1 MKKII
6 LALIVALTWSFAN
19 AQTPFIGH
27 ALFTFNDSTRTG
39 GFGSGGGPGRQI
51 QCEVYYP
58 STSSVGGDNVPLTPG
73 QYPVLV
79 FGHGF
84 VMVWSSYENIWA
96 DLVPQGYVMAFL
108 RTEGGFSPVH
118 ADFGKDLAL
127 VADRMVKEGN
137 NPTSFL
143 YNNLTNR
150 SAIMGHSMGGGSSFL
165 ACAGNTAV
173 TTLVTFAAANTNPSS
188 IAAATNVSMPT
199 LVIAGQN
206 DCVAPPAAHQD
217 SMYLNTAASC
227 KAEITIK
234 GAAHCEFA
242 NTNANCMFGQGTCS
256 PQPTISSA
264 SQKTITSVYYSNW
277 LAWFLKD
284 DCNAWTTFND
294 SASLSTAVI
303 ANRSCSITC
312 MAAISELSKKDD
324 LTIYPNPATSSFVV
338 TLTNNEPVLSLEIFD
353 GPGRLV
359 KKIAGVR
366 SGESIDIL
374 SLEKGIYFVRV
385 ITQRG
390 IFEKVLVRS

>member
-1 MKKII
+1 MKKLLLL
-6 LALIVALTWSFAN
+6 LALSFGHIV

-27 ALFTFNDSTRTG
+27 AVFTFNDSTRTG

-58 STSSVGGDNVPLTPG
+58 STSSTGGDNVPLAPG

-84 VMVWSSYENIWA
+84 VMVWSSYENIWT
-96 DLVPQGYVMAFL
+96 DLVPQGYVMAFV
-108 RTEGGFSPVH
+108 RTEGSFSPVH
-118 ADFGKDLAL
+118 ADFGLDLAL

-137 NPTSFL
+137 NPTCFL

-173 TTLVTFAAANTNPSS
+173 TTMVTFAAANTNPSS
-188 IAAATNVSMPT
+188 IAAANNVSMPT

-217 SMYLNTAASC
+217 SMYLKTAASC

-264 SQKTITSVYYSNW
+264 TQKTIASLYYSNW

-294 SASLSTAVI
+294 SAGLNTAVI

-312 MAAISELSKKDD
+312 AAGVSELHKMEG
-324 LTIYPNPATSSFVV
+324 LTIYPNPANSSFTISL
-338 TLTNNEPVLSLEIFD
+338 TLNEPVLSIEIFD
-353 GPGRLV
+353 GPGRSV
-359 KKIAGVR
+359 KKIDRISA
-366 SGESIDIL
+366 GESIDIL
-374 SLEKGIYFVRV
+374 SLEKGMYFVRV
-385 ITQRG
+385 LTRQG
-390 IFEKVLVRS
+390 IYEKVLVRS